1 MSLKLVNDRIY
12 RHKVLRVNYTT
23 YNIRCDQDSLN
34 PQTHGDIMVLSEDD
48 THPFWYAHIV
58 RIFHAM
64 ALHTGPKS
72 TSQEPIKMDFLFVR
86 WFGLD
91 SDETGG
97 WKSKNLHQIGFV
109 KDEKVFGFVDL
120 ADVIRGIHLIS

>member
-1 MSLKLVNDRIY
+1 M
-12 RHKVLRVNYTT
+12 T
-23 YNIRCDQDSLN
+23 YNVCHDQDSLN
-34 PQTHGDIMVLSEDD
+34 PRTHSDIMVLSEDD
-48 THPFWYAHIV
+48 THPFWYARIV
-58 RIFHAM
+58 GIFHAM

-91 SDETGG
+91 SNEIGG

-109 KDEKVFGFVDL
+109 KGEKVFGFVDP
-120 ADVIRGIHLIS
+120 ADILFAAFILSLDFC